1 MKKITLLIASF
12 TFLCF
17 SLQAQNELVSKKG
30 FKILPEAGDI
40 ALGVDFA
47 PFINTLNFMGGT
59 STGPKM
65 SFGDGLSIFGKYY
78 ATDNF
83 AFRVK
88 LAINHVANSER
99 GYVIDQSIIGPG
111 DGDLVMDEATFSYS
125 RFSFGL
131 GFEKRRGH
139 GRLQGYYGADLFFE
153 LSDGGSGKA
162 NSNFSAEY
170 ANPYDAFHIDPST
183 SDFINGGSTEN
194 PKRFTEINQGYAM
207 GFGVRGFIGVEY
219 FIAPKISI
227 GGEVGWGVAYQ
238 MGFDGSTTT
247 EEWYNQSVRTTT
259 VENGGLPDQFIV
271 GTTGSTQGFFE
282 NNGYNTW
289 LGLNGNINI
298 IFHF

>member
-12 TFLCF
+12 TILCF
-17 SLQAQNELVSKKG
+17 SLQAQEELVSKKG

-59 STGPKM
+59 STGPRM

-78 ATDNF
+78 AKEDL
-83 AFRVK
+83 AFRIK
-88 LAINHVANSER
+88 LAVNHVSNTEN
-99 GYVIDQSIIGPG
+99 GYVIDQSIVGPG
-111 DGDLVMDEATFSYS
+111 DGDVVMDEATFSYS
-125 RFSFGL
+125 RMSLGL
-131 GFEKRRGH
+131 GIEKRRGH

-153 LSDGGSGKA
+153 LTDGAAGKV
-162 NSNFSAEY
+162 NSNYSVEY
-170 ANPYDAFHIDPST
+170 ANPYDAFHIDPSST
-183 SDFINGGSTEN
+183 DFINGGSFDN
-194 PKRFTEINQGYAM
+194 PKRITEVEQGYAM
-207 GFGVRGFIGVEY
+207 GFGLRAFIGVEY

-227 GGEVGWGVAYQ
+227 GGELGWGAAYQ
-238 MGFDGSTTT
+238 IGFDGSTTS
-247 EEWYNQSVRTTT
+247 EEWFEDKVRTTT
-259 VENGGLPDQFIV
+259 VKNGGLDDQFII
-271 GTTGSTQGFFE
+271 GTTGSNQGFFE